1 LVSRRGPTHTLSDDS
16 KAEQTDLYSDITSED
31 TAALYLRLATNVP
44 NGKPFFAL
52 CILYD
57 AKYPPMD
64 FMGSP
69 FSVGVLLVHN
79 NTHTYQYIM
88 AYTCIPR
95 TSLIHIIVLTGQSI
109 RNIYTGMGRPASFI
123 KSIILQSVPTV
134 CMILQRNSGREFNV
148 PRISASLT
156 EFACF
161 VVYTYHWTK

>member
-1 LVSRRGPTHTLSDDS
+1 LVSGRGHTHTHTHTLSDDS

-57 AKYPPMD
+57 AKYPPTD
-64 FMGSP
+64 FMGSS

-88 AYTCIPR
+88 AYVHSPE
-95 TSLIHIIVLTGQSI
+95 IV
-109 RNIYTGMGRPASFI
+109 
-123 KSIILQSVPTV
+123 
-134 CMILQRNSGREFNV
+134 NSYYC
-148 PRISASLT
+148 AHW
-156 EFACF
+156 A
-161 VVYTYHWTK
+161 VYT